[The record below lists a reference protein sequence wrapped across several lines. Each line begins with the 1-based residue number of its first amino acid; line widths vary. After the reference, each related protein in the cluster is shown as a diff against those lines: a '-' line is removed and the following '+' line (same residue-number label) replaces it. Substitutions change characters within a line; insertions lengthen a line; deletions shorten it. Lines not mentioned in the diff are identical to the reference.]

1 MYSLLTMYRIN
12 NKDSDMPNILNY
24 QYLHNIEMGMMPN
37 KIPHED
43 RCDWLDLNHKKKD
56 MRLFGFSCKFYKEK

>member
-1 MYSLLTMYRIN
+1 
-12 NKDSDMPNILNY
+12 MPNILNY